1 MDKVYLIGFMGTGKT
16 AIGRNLQVHYHVE
29 ELDERFVQEYG
40 SITEF
45 FAKHGE
51 TGFRDRE
58 VELLRSS
65 EAEIVVTGGGIIERL
80 ENRTFMQ
87 ESGLVIW
94 IDTPFHLVWNR
105 IRTDPSRPLVKS
117 RTTVEKLF
125 RRRRPIYAR
134 LADIRLDGKK
144 SVRELAKEIETILEE
159 NV

>member
-16 AIGRNLQVHYHVE
+16 AIGRHLQTRYDVE

-40 SITEF
+40 LITDF
-45 FAKHGE
+45 FAKYGE

-58 VELLRSS
+58 VELLRNS
-65 EAEIVVTGGGIIERL
+65 EAEIVITGGGIIERL
-80 ENRTFMQ
+80 ENRTLMQ
-87 ESGLVIW
+87 ESGLIIW

-117 RTTVEKLF
+117 RMTVEKLF
-125 RRRRPIYAR
+125 RRRRPVYAR
-134 LADIRLDGKK
+134 LANIRLDGTKT
-144 SVRELAKEIETILEE
+144 VRELAKEIESILEE

>member
-16 AIGRNLQVHYHVE
+16 AIGRHLQTRYDVE

-40 SITEF
+40 SITYF
-45 FAKHGE
+45 FAKYGE

-58 VELLRSS
+58 VELLRNS
-65 EAEIVVTGGGIIERL
+65 EAEIVITGGGIIERL
-80 ENRTFMQ
+80 ENRTLMQ
-87 ESGLVIW
+87 ESGLIIW

-117 RTTVEKLF
+117 RMTVEKLF
-125 RRRRPIYAR
+125 RRRRPVYAR
-134 LADIRLDGKK
+134 LANIRLDGTKT
-144 SVRELAKEIETILEE
+144 VRELAKEIESILEE